1 MLRVMFDMF
10 FRKLITFA
18 HDLEYD
24 RFEEYFIIEAVGT
37 VNVD

>member
-24 RFEEYFIIEAVGT
+24 RFEEYYHSM